1 MTSVNEERAN
11 VSFVQSCGRGLAPEV
26 AVHFKARRCRLPP
39 YSVDFVDG
47 RNIPKAVID
56 GSGFDRPASSAH
68 DVRIWRCFDRRKSQ
82 TSGFPQSMCVQRRGR
97 AVG

>member
-47 RNIPKAVID
+47 RNIPIEDSQPDPSEPSTKHGQDQTVMSAIRRATAV
-56 GSGFDRPASSAH
+56 SGVERSA
-68 DVRIWRCFDRRKSQ
+68 
-82 TSGFPQSMCVQRRGR
+82 
-97 AVG
+97 

>member
-1 MTSVNEERAN
+1 MCKFAETELARAMTSVNEERAN

-47 RNIPKAVID
+47 RNIPKAAID
-56 GSGFDRPASSAH
+56 ETAVDGAQSAANY
-68 DVRIWRCFDRRKSQ
+68 VRF
-82 TSGFPQSMCVQRRGR
+82 
-97 AVG
+97 